1 MSRLDEIRSRVAAAS
16 PGPWFVVGGILN
28 APDEAHGSWPLGRL
42 LVDPANR
49 ELIEHA
55 REDLAYLLGHVEGR
69 SSVRYDAD
77 GSVWARAERPFGVVD
92 DNGNRWVRVS

>member
-1 MSRLDEIRSRVAAAS
+1 MSRLSEIRARVEAAT

-42 LVDPANR
+42 LVDPPNR
-49 ELIEHA
+49 ALVEHA
-55 REDLAYLLGHVEGR
+55 REDLAYLLGAFEHRGILRTDE
-69 SSVRYDAD
+69 D
-77 GSVWARAERPFGVVD
+77 GSVWCRAERPFGIVD